1 MTPVMSLNSSNKFF
15 NDFFSLMSNSI
26 KIGSLPVIFFIPSK
40 TSLLE
45 FSRLSKQIIS
55 KSFSRARAVT

>member
-1 MTPVMSLNSSNKFF
+1 MNYALDIKMSSNKFF
-15 NDFFSLMSNSI
+15 NDFLSLMSILS
-26 KIGSLPVIFFIPSK
+26 KIGDLPVILFMPSR

-55 KSFSRARAVT
+55 KSFSREEL